1 MADSPS
7 TEALQEQILQSQ
19 AARAVLVST
28 KSDLQDQIDTIDADI
43 ADLDTIINDLQA
55 TVAASHATPTLAQL
69 SLTRLIFGGGAQAL
83 TVTGTGFVNG
93 STTILL
99 NGTGVATTV
108 ASATS
113 ASCTIPSGLSAAL
126 GTVTV
131 QMSTTGPGGGT
142 SVTLSLQV
150 VNAEP
155 VLLTAVPSPDDPIS
169 SGSTGVIVTLTGTG
183 FVPSSAVY
191 LNGVLASDYNYVSST
206 EMTLDVPDALIATG
220 GFNLG
225 VYVVTGTPGG
235 GMSEVLTLAVV

>member
-7 TEALQEQILQSQ
+7 LEALQEQILQNQ
-19 AARAVLVST
+19 ATRAALVST
-28 KSDLQDQIDTIDADI
+28 KSGLEDQIAGIDVDI
-43 ADLDTIINDLQA
+43 AELDTIINDLQA
-55 TVAASHATPTLAQL
+55 TVAASNPTPTLSQL
-69 SLTRLIFGGGAQAL
+69 SLTRLIYGGGAQAL

-99 NGTGVATTV
+99 NGSGVTTTV

-113 ASCTIPSGLSAAL
+113 ASCTIPGGLSAAL

-155 VLLTAVPSPDDPIS
+155 VITTATPSPDDPIQ
-169 SGSTGVIVTLTGTG
+169 SGSTGVTVTLAGTG
-183 FVPSSAVY
+183 FVPGSEIY
-191 LNGVLASDYNYVSST
+191 LNGVLAEDYNYVSST
-206 EMTLDVPDALIATG
+206 EMTLDVPDASIATG
-220 GFNLG
+220 GVNIG
-225 VYVVTGTPGG
+225 IYVVNGTPGG
-235 GMSEVLTLAVV
+235 GMSEVATLAVV